1 MKKERK
7 KKGLGKKK
15 GKVWLAKIF
24 FYNQV
29 RERKEKK
36 RKKKFLIVVSPL
48 ADLKAKAKTNQ
59 QQTKKGKPRV

>member
-7 KKGLGKKK
+7 KRIGKKK

-48 ADLKAKAKTNQ
+48 ADLNAKAKTNQ